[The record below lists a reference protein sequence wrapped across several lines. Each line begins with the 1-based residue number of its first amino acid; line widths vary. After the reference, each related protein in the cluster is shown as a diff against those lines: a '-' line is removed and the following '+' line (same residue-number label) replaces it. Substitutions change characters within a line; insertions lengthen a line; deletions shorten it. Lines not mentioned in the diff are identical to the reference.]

1 MHFAAYRRGKE
12 AGRSDHRGFRE
23 KYSACFNF
31 LTGVC
36 IPYNFFCMPLQNRS
50 LLTAA
55 ESKLAEARNQYD
67 QMVENKQL
75 ELSKHLKEISQ
86 RNDQVLHITGYL

>member
-1 MHFAAYRRGKE
+1 
-12 AGRSDHRGFRE
+12 
-23 KYSACFNF
+23 
-31 LTGVC
+31 
-36 IPYNFFCMPLQNRS
+36 MPLQNQS

-86 RNDQVLHITGYL
+86 RNDQVLHITRYLS